1 MSFTTVLAA
10 GLVLAL
16 GAGVAAS
23 LLAPR
28 PAPRDAPARRAPQA
42 PALLAPALLAA
53 GLPLAAFIFYA
64 AGGYLWL
71 AGVAGQVAAERLH
84 LLFGVFAPLLGCAV
98 NLVYA
103 VTSRGRLWYVLLGWL
118 CLALCALGV
127 LAVGIAGM

>member
-10 GLVLAL
+10 GLVLVL

-28 PAPRDAPARRAPQA
+28 LAPRDAPVRRAPQ
-42 PALLAPALLAA
+42 APALLAA